1 MILMKAGGE
10 VVDADSGASW
20 KPVCVSSCGTAGKV
34 ALPLMQGICF
44 KFAPK
49 SSLAVF
55 AAQ

>member
-1 MILMKAGGE
+1 MILRKAGGE